1 MTDALFAEPSRPAG
15 RVETGTRT
23 AVAAGRDAGTLVAE
37 DNGMIEAALLAARAL
52 DRAETLPD
60 KSAVY
65 AIAQL
70 LRPYQDA
77 MHSLRLPTA
86 LTPATP
92 PTPEPTNGRTGLEE
106 LLRDSFGTAE

>member
-1 MTDALFAEPSRPAG
+1 VSDALFAEPSRPAG
-15 RVETGTRT
+15 RVERGTRT
-23 AVAAGRDAGTLVAE
+23 AVDAGVAAGTLLPE
-37 DNGMIEAALLAARAL
+37 DSGMIEAALLAARAL

-65 AIAQL
+65 AVAQL

-92 PTPEPTNGRTGLEE
+92 PAPEPSNSRSGLEE